1 MLMLSAHENLA
12 YANSR
17 VLMVNG
23 ATREGGNTDTITNL
37 FVEGAQGAG
46 LKPFTAIL
54 RNLKIADCIGCCTC
68 LRESTCHFDDD
79 MTGLRQRIMDAHV
92 LVLASP
98 LYFCEVTGLMKTF
111 IDRLY
116 YFYHDVNKKMI
127 AGRHALII
135 TTLGEKEVGFETEII
150 EESYKRLLRAL
161 DLKLLDMRFFPD
173 LMDKESIS
181 QKPAYLEEA
190 YNLGKRIPALLGT

>member
-1 MLMLSAHENLA
+1 MLMLSAHENLV
-12 YANSR
+12 YTNSH
-17 VLMVNG
+17 VLVVNG
-23 ATREGGNTDTITNL
+23 ATREEGNTDTITNL
-37 FVEGAQGAG
+37 FVEGAQEAG
-46 LKPFTAIL
+46 LKPSCKIL

-68 LRESTCHFDDD
+68 LRESKCHFDDD
-79 MTGLRQRIMDAHV
+79 MTELRQKIMDSHV

-127 AGRHALII
+127 AGRHVLII

-161 DLKLLDMRFFPD
+161 DLQLLDMRFFPD